1 MKKQFWKKSKWILT
15 GFIAAIVI
23 TTCTAYSKEK
33 DEESK
38 EDEWNVDFEIERAE
52 YIYEEQQNEIEIYYP
67 QICGLE
73 DSAKE
78 ERINALIEEDIMQ
91 IM

>member
-33 DEESK
+33 DEVFTVVLS
-38 EDEWNVDFEIERAE
+38 
-52 YIYEEQQNEIEIYYP
+52 
-67 QICGLE
+67 
-73 DSAKE
+73 
-78 ERINALIEEDIMQ
+78 LIDVAGNHNQ
-91 IM
+91 